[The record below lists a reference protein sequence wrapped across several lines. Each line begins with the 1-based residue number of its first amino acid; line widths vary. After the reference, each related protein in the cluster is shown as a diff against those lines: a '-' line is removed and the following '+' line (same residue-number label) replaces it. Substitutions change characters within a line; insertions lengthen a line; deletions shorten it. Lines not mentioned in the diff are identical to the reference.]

1 MTLEARLETPPA
13 MLCAC
18 GHSMA
23 EHDLVASRYCRAT
36 ASGGLHRDC
45 VCTVA
50 SGPMPR

>member
-1 MTLEARLETPPA
+1 MTLESQCETPLIT
-13 MLCAC
+13 LCAC

-23 EHDLVASRYCRAT
+23 EHDSVAARFCRAT
-36 ASGGLHRDC
+36 ASGDLHRKC